1 MLRGVIFDLDNTLYD
16 FVSCYVMALEDVYPS
31 GFALGAPHSELY
43 TSLCR
48 HFRWTDTV
56 EGWPKR
62 LPEYGRSDWT
72 KLKERFATSL
82 YQNLRLYPGIAELLD
97 QLRRSRV
104 SINAATNAPVD
115 AALARLRRLGCLDYF
130 DCVAGW
136 SGGRARQ
143 SAHTLWSQGETGDL
157 SPSNAMVVR
166 VGASHRKPSALMYKK
181 ISVHAKL
188 DPQQVVVVGDS
199 IDRDLA
205 PAHHLGFEVAWAKY
219 GTEIDESHKHL
230 LDSLTPWLRSRQ
242 AEISFAFPFKC
253 LETPLDLLGHFQFDH
268 GDCHD

>member
-1 MLRGVIFDLDNTLYD
+1 MLQGVVFDLDNTLYD
-16 FVSCYVMALEDVYPS
+16 FVSCYVMALEDAYPR
-31 GFALGAPHSELY
+31 GFAIGAPHSELY
-43 TSLCR
+43 SSLCR
-48 HFRWTDTV
+48 HFRWSDTV

-72 KLKERFATSL
+72 KLKERFAASL
-82 YQNLRLYPGIAELLD
+82 YQNLRLYPGIPDLLH
-97 QLRRSRV
+97 QLRQSRV

-115 AALARLRRLGCLDYF
+115 AAIARLRRLGCLEYF

-143 SAHTLWSQGETGDL
+143 SAHILWSRGETGDP
-157 SPSNAMVVR
+157 SPSNVMVLR
-166 VGASHRKPSALMYKK
+166 VGGTQRKPSGFMYKE
-181 ISVHAKL
+181 ISHQANL
-188 DPQQVVVVGDS
+188 EPRSIVVVGDS

-219 GTEIDESHKHL
+219 GTKIDEGHKQL

-242 AEISFAFPFKC
+242 AEISFAFPFKN
-253 LETPLDLLGHFQFDH
+253 LENPLDLLEYFQFDQ
-268 GDCHD
+268 GVRCD